1 MWKRVLSFNFTLTLF
16 REETIDVFKVAEV
29 QFEKVKNVKK
39 IVKEMEQQATST
51 KTGAADIHRERR
63 RYLRGV
69 LKEATTL
76 FHDQPGLL
84 GNKKSEIIVIKFF
97 IKNIRKS
104 LESPDSKDPKELK
117 FFSDFDQK
125 FFEILRYDVI
135 QLSKVLFL
143 KIMLTL
149 DKND

>member
-84 GNKKSEIIVIKFF
+84 GNLGPNIIRVQIF
-97 IKNIRKS
+97 IKNII
-104 LESPDSKDPKELK
+104 SK
-117 FFSDFDQK
+117 F
-125 FFEILRYDVI
+125 RG
-135 QLSKVLFL
+135 
-143 KIMLTL
+143 
-149 DKND
+149 